1 MSLSWYLQEQ
11 PGEPG
16 LQFQGKR
23 GSQEASSGEVGM
35 QAVWGISAKKR
46 KGKKKKKEDNSTTV
60 SLLVDSSSF

>member
-35 QAVWGISAKKR
+35 QAVRSISAKKR
-46 KGKKKKKEDNSTTV
+46 KGKKKKEDNSTTV